1 MKITKEINKFNE
13 IEAVQSTPM
22 KSSVK
27 IINKKNLWLYLKKC
41 SLTERNRIKLFL
53 LV

>member
-1 MKITKEINKFNE
+1 MKITKEIDTLMKSKFGAGQR
-13 IEAVQSTPM
+13 IPT

-41 SLTERNRIKLFL
+41 SLTVAPKQN
-53 LV
+53 

>member
-1 MKITKEINKFNE
+1 MKLKF
-13 IEAVQSTPM
+13 EAVQSTPM

-41 SLTERNRIKLFL
+41 SLTVAAKQN
-53 LV
+53 